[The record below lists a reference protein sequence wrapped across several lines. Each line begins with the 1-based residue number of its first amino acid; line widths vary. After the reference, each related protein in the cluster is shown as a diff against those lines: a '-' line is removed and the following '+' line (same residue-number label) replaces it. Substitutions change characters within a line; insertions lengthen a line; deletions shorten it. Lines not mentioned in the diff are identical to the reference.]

1 MNKMAQS
8 VSNVKLIITF
18 FMLWATSFLSP
29 KLEDYL
35 AYFMILTVGLL
46 HGSNDIKLLSKN
58 YKAKRNKMFMI
69 LLLYIALILLT
80 AVFFIQLP
88 SLMLA
93 LFILFSAYHFGEQHF
108 NKKIGTKSPL
118 REFFFLAY
126 GLTLFFMLFAF
137 NSADTILIMDQ
148 IGFSGVT
155 EVHFFLGLYLSLSAT
170 LFMGAI
176 LRLEKALDT
185 NIVLELF
192 LLLLFYLIFK
202 LATLMWAFAI
212 YFVIW
217 HAYPSILDQMTYL
230 KGRVNESGFIQY
242 VKSSLLYWS
251 VSVFGILLLFILT
264 SRNTEIFNALFF
276 TLIAAISFPHIFVM
290 RKMNN

>member
-1 MNKMAQS
+1 MVQS

-46 HGSNDIKLLSKN
+46 HGSNDIELLSKN
-58 YKAKRNKMFMI
+58 YKPKRNKIFMI
-69 LLLYIALILLT
+69 LIFYIALILLT

-137 NSADTILIMDQ
+137 NSSDTILIMDQ

-217 HAYPSILDQMTYL
+217 HAYPSILDQMAYL

>member
-1 MNKMAQS
+1 
-8 VSNVKLIITF
+8 
-18 FMLWATSFLSP
+18 MLWATSFLSP

-46 HGSNDIKLLSKN
+46 HGSNDIELLFKN
-58 YKAKRNKMFMI
+58 YKLKKNKSYVV
-69 LLLYIALILLT
+69 LLLYIALILIT

-88 SLMLA
+88 SVMLVV
-93 LFILFSAYHFGEQHF
+93 FILFSAYHFGEQHF
-108 NKKIGTKSPL
+108 NKKIRMQSPL
-118 REFFFLAY
+118 RDFFFVAY
-126 GLTLFFMLFAF
+126 GLILFFMLFAL
-137 NSADTILIMDQ
+137 NSTDTILIMNQ
-148 IGFSGVT
+148 IGFTGVT
-155 EVHFFLGLYLSLSAT
+155 EEHFFLGLFLSLSAM
-170 LFMGAI
+170 LFTGAI
-176 LRLEKALDT
+176 LRLEKALET
-185 NIVLELF
+185 NIVREMF

-242 VKSSLLYWS
+242 LKSSLLYWS
-251 VSVFGILLLFILT
+251 ISVFGIVLLFILT
-264 SRNTEIFNALFF
+264 SRNTELFNALFF

>member
-58 YKAKRNKMFMI
+58 YKSKRNKMFMI